1 MSRSWQINKNNDLT
15 LKSFEITNLCKANG
29 MTIHV
34 TG

>member
-1 MSRSWQINKNNDLT
+1 MPWSWHIDKNNYRA
-15 LKSFEITNLCKANG
+15 LKPFEIPNLCKANG